1 MYDRIVVPLDGSD
14 FANVSLMH
22 AKDLA
27 KRLAVPVHVVRA
39 IDPTVINRVGAA
51 GIGFDYT
58 AVDELIIEDEQAATT
73 FIDEQVNALIA
84 DGFNA
89 TGIVLRGYAAAAVNS
104 ATQEGDLIVMASHG
118 RTGVRRW
125 FLGSVAEEVV
135 RHASVPVLLIRMP
148 DPDGE

>member
-39 IDPTVINRVGAA
+39 IDPSVINRVGAA

>member
-27 KRLAVPVHVVRA
+27 RRLAVPVHVVRA

>member
-27 KRLAVPVHVVRA
+27 RRLAVPVHVVRA
-39 IDPTVINRVGAA
+39 IDPSVINRVGAA